1 MLKFFIN
8 KRIKNNE
15 IKVLVRQFFS
25 RKIYPK
31 TIILDNLKQILD
43 NNLQTPDPTN
53 KGIANQ
59 TTDNKEHIIF
69 SFSEIEKSIQTS
81 DQDTQ
86 EQFKRHKKLFES
98 NKELKDSLNEIYEN
112 YSNYNYEYSK
122 STLYRFLVLLDQL
135 CDIGSTKL
143 YLRTKNNSFS
153 HLIDKFGEDFN
164 YLFENDPELLVRYNL
179 LYFMT
184 INKGEF
190 SEAIYSLYNNSKDTA
205 QIEKTLNFRISIVKN
220 NQNLEDELVDALAYE
235 KNFKTIPTAVVRDP
249 LFKYNEKYY
258 KKILAEGELQS
269 KRNVERMRGLIAA
282 LKNYKN
288 SLSYEGLNNVEKVLA
303 KYIINNAIDIFD
315 KDYLESREELTR
327 LSNYLGEKV
336 KALRKSKLEGNIS
349 INLDNISEIY
359 NPLFSGETNLQVQYN
374 KVSQVFDEDTAMRL
388 LKEYVKAEQYKG
400 EVHHFTELL
409 RMDLILVP
417 ILFRN
422 IDEAWRSV
430 RVIHYDDGVLDNINT
445 YTSHQKTYINNKE
458 LNKIIS
464 HLNYVKGETVRIES
478 TDDKPNTPSTGA
490 KNITLGDFY
499 KKEIR
504 HENIAKETVKQA
516 KVDVKLAF
524 SGKTGKL
531 VVPTK
536 KEHKGHKESNLHFK
550 QIITPSDMGQTQDT
564 SKKLLTIEKPA
575 KIQKPI
581 KEDKAIK
588 METPKKPTIIEKP
601 IAETNKDKTIK
612 ETLTPKKPTILEKP
626 IAETNKDNTI
636 QVTLTPKKPT
646 ILEKPIAE
654 TNKDN
659 TIQETLTPKKPTT
672 AEKPITDNTIQE
684 ILTPKK
690 HTILE
695 KPIAETNKDN
705 TIQDTLTPKKPTII
719 EKPIK
724 DNTIQDT
731 LTPKKPI
738 IVEKPIKD
746 NTIQETLTPKKP
758 TTAEKP
764 ITDNTIQEILTP
776 KKHTILEKPI
786 AETNKDNTI
795 QDTLT
800 PKKPTIIEKPIK
812 DNTIQETLTPK
823 KPIIVEKPIKDNTI
837 QETLTPKKHTILEK
851 PIKDNTI
858 QETLTP
864 KKHTILEKP
873 IAETNKDNTI
883 QDTLTPKKPT
893 IIEKPIKDN
902 TIQETLTPKKPII
915 VEKPIK
921 DNTIQETL
929 TPKKPTIL
937 EKPIAETNKDNTIQ
951 VTLIPKVPVNLEEN
965 EPREQPERRLKRT
978 NSYTFGFYKNIKR
991 SFSASFDREI
1001 NNPPSNTSQSGKLV
1015 IPKVKPQ
1022 EQTKEKE
1029 KEKEKKQASKLFTT
1043 IKETTKPVVETAKPQ
1058 QKLEFIIPQKSERVA
1073 EVKEQTITS
1082 KSSKAKPQIFA
1093 PVNKESKSQ
1102 SQPLKK
1108 TDEKVIIEKL
1118 QKTNKEENLFNI
1130 FINKN
1135 YDNIDTV
1142 LAKEKYNI
1150 AYWQVRLNKVA
1161 SNPLLVNT
1169 DLNDSSDI
1177 DASLILE
1184 RSLR

>member
-724 DNTIQDT
+724 DNTIQ
-731 LTPKKPI
+731 
-738 IVEKPIKD
+738 
-746 NTIQETLTPKKP
+746 
-758 TTAEKP
+758 
-764 ITDNTIQEILTP
+764 
-776 KKHTILEKPI
+776 
-786 AETNKDNTI
+786 
-795 QDTLT
+795 
-800 PKKPTIIEKPIK
+800 
-812 DNTIQETLTPK
+812 ETLTPK